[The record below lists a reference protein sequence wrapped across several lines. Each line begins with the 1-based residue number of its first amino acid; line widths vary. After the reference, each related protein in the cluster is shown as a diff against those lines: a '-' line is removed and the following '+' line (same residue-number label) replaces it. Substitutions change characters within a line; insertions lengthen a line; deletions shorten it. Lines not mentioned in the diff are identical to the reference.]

1 MNKLPDAFPVL
12 STERLTLAPVSMAM
26 LEDIF
31 FIFNDPKVVRFY
43 PVAPLANRGKAMER
57 IQQYQ
62 RMFREKTGIR
72 WVIIAKGTHSVVG
85 TIGINSM
92 DSNNKCSISYDLSS
106 NWWKRGYM
114 QEAMQAFLAYVF
126 GTLEINR
133 VQAEVMKDNTDSC
146 VLLEKLGFEKEGLLR
161 EWQYWD
167 GRYNDIYMY
176 ALLRREYK
184 AEDHTLGV

>member
-1 MNKLPDAFPVL
+1 MNKLPETFPVL
-12 STERLTLAPVSMAM
+12 STEHLTLEPVSMSM

-31 FIFNDPKVVRFY
+31 FIFNDPSVVRFY
-43 PVAPLANRGKAMER
+43 HVHPMANRGKAMER

-62 RMFREKTGIR
+62 RIFRDKTGIR
-72 WVIIAKGTHSVVG
+72 WAIIPKGTHHVAG

-92 DSNNKCSISYDLSS
+92 DSSNKCSVSYDLSN

-114 QEAMQAFLAYVF
+114 EEAMAAVLAYAF
-126 GTLEINR
+126 GVLDINR

-146 VLLEKLGFEKEGLLR
+146 ELLEQLGFVKEGLLR

-167 GRYNDIYMY
+167 GRYDDIYMY
-176 ALLRREYK
+176 GLLQREYK
-184 AEDHTLGV
+184 AQGHTDLV